1 MLSHNERR
9 VLEEIERDLHD
20 SDSDLAE
27 GLRTFTPVRRGLGDW
42 LPSFR
47 PRMACLGGRR
57 MLLVAAVLSLLIGVV
72 EVLLSRLE
80 VGLAAFTIATVA
92 SSAYMVAV
100 MGDFARHR
108 DSSR

>member
-27 GLRTFTPVRRGLGDW
+27 GLRTFTPVRRGLGDR
-42 LPSFR
+42 LLRLR
-47 PRMACLGGRR
+47 PRVACLAGRR

-72 EVLLSRLE
+72 GVLLSRLA
-80 VGLAAFTIATVA
+80 VGLAAFTMATVA
-92 SSAYMVAV
+92 ASAYLVAV
-100 MGDFARHR
+100 MGDFARDR